1 MKKLLSLLLVVT
13 LVVGISIPA
22 RAIESTEPETPPQE
36 ETSPIAVVSSLD
48 ELIRAADNAKD
59 GDKIALGK
67 TIYINGETVS
77 TDKEI
82 TLIRAEDFT
91 SGNMVVI
98 YNGILEGFRFRESS
112 SAGVINIRPTQ
123 DSEIAVKNCIFDGG
137 GVGEGISIIGTIDPH
152 QVTISSCEFSDCYH
166 HSVSAKA
173 NTNVEIEDCY
183 IHDTYYDLGAS
194 GAVQSSG
201 NLTLTRCT
209 IIRNTS
215 WANAGVMCSG
225 STLVIDDCQIKDNT
239 IMSPDSGIA
248 VDILCLDTV
257 WSILSDG
264 NTADAGYYE
273 ITTGEKIDLPVKERI
288 DTAKLIYLTD
298 EEAKDYFAPPEDVG
312 EDTTLPGDDEGDNEN
327 PAPDDNTNIPDD
339 GDGDDGDTPS
349 DEVGDSD
356 DNGNNEDA
364 GEDEN
369 EQQPET
375 TPPSEDEDG
384 VQPPEDEQPPEPN
397 TPPADDD
404 KDTSDSDQ
412 GGTERPEK
420 PAEDDSNSGDDYTP
434 SMPHKPTQRP
444 SKPSEDNEK
453 PEEDSPAPSLVC
465 GKAVI
470 DASRSVVL
478 AGYGDGDLHE
488 DDPLTRAQLATII
501 YRLLT
506 NDSII
511 QYGAGQAVFDD
522 VSTDAW
528 YYQAVNTIGHAGIV
542 SGVGGGRYD
551 PDGLVTWVQAITV
564 LSRFVEPQECE
575 LKHITYTG
583 WARPFIETA
592 VSLGWIEDNHEF
604 VPDALIKRGELV
616 SLFNSVLGL
625 YR

>member
-1 MKKLLSLLLVVT
+1 MKRLISVLLAVCLLA
-13 LVVGISIPA
+13 GGSISA
-22 RAIESTEPETPPQE
+22 RAVDTVTGEVLPET
-36 ETSPIAVVSSLD
+36 ETATVKAVTNID
-48 ELIRAADNAKD
+48 ELQDAVIVAEK
-59 GDKIALGK
+59 GDTIALGQ
-67 TIYINGETVS
+67 TLYINGETVS

-273 ITTGEKIDLPVKERI
+273 ITTGKKSICPLKKES
-288 DTAKLIYLTD
+288 
-298 EEAKDYFAPPEDVG
+298 
-312 EDTTLPGDDEGDNEN
+312 TLQ
-327 PAPDDNTNIPDD
+327 
-339 GDGDDGDTPS
+339 S
-349 DEVGDSD
+349 
-356 DNGNNEDA
+356 
-364 GEDEN
+364 
-369 EQQPET
+369 
-375 TPPSEDEDG
+375 
-384 VQPPEDEQPPEPN
+384 
-397 TPPADDD
+397 
-404 KDTSDSDQ
+404 
-412 GGTERPEK
+412 
-420 PAEDDSNSGDDYTP
+420 
-434 SMPHKPTQRP
+434 
-444 SKPSEDNEK
+444 
-453 PEEDSPAPSLVC
+453 
-465 GKAVI
+465 
-470 DASRSVVL
+470 
-478 AGYGDGDLHE
+478 
-488 DDPLTRAQLATII
+488 
-501 YRLLT
+501 
-506 NDSII
+506 
-511 QYGAGQAVFDD
+511 
-522 VSTDAW
+522 
-528 YYQAVNTIGHAGIV
+528 
-542 SGVGGGRYD
+542 
-551 PDGLVTWVQAITV
+551 
-564 LSRFVEPQECE
+564 
-575 LKHITYTG
+575 
-583 WARPFIETA
+583 
-592 VSLGWIEDNHEF
+592 
-604 VPDALIKRGELV
+604 
-616 SLFNSVLGL
+616 
-625 YR
+625 